1 MKVEAVSENVP
12 SDGQSCSA
20 AHAGGKDYR
29 DQVTME
35 SGGAIEMTDPDYVED
50 DDVKDSMAE
59 GYF

>member
-1 MKVEAVSENVP
+1 MDVEAISKQTQD
-12 SDGQSCSA
+12 DGQACGTEGA
-20 AHAGGKDYR
+20 RKDYS

-35 SGGAIEMTDPDYVED
+35 SGGAIEMDDPGYVEN